1 MRVLRR
7 SRGDSPGLWQC
18 YLWDM
23 EACMFDININRSIN
37 IDTPDTLV
45 RAYTSLRENLEFL
58 IRYANRVYRHFFN
71 DGVLTPTRAAAIWET
86 SPRRLIQLL
95 LVYVPYGAISA
106 EQAAPSFATSNGP
119 PSAPVC

>member
-1 MRVLRR
+1 
-7 SRGDSPGLWQC
+7 
-18 YLWDM
+18 
-23 EACMFDININRSIN
+23 MFDININRSIN

-95 LVYVPYGAISA
+95 LVYVPYGVISA